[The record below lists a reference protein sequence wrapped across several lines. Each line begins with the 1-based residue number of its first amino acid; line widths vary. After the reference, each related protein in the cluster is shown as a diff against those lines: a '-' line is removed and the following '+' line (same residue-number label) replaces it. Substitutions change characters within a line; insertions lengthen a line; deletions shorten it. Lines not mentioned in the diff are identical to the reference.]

1 MQKGRRGVGLGAFEN
16 QEKSAEKYKELSSSL
31 IKARADDLFMQLS
44 AFKAVLAEFARNHGS
59 DIYADSSLRSA
70 FSQMC
75 KAIGI
80 DPLASTGS
88 KKRNF
93 WSDMLNIHDFYFGLA
108 VQVVELCR
116 NTRREN
122 GGLIELKQVLQRI
135 NEIRQ
140 NSGGILVSEED
151 ILRSVKTLDILSSG
165 LKVIRIGEQDTICS
179 LPNEL
184 NRDQFTIL
192 EAAQVM
198 GYVSFTMIKDNLH
211 WDAYRILAII
221 EDLLSQSLLWVDEQ
235 AEESKFWLPPTN
247 QIF

>member
-16 QEKSAEKYKELSSSL
+16 QEKSVEKYRELSSSL
-31 IKARADDLFMQLS
+31 FKERSEDLFMQLS
-44 AFKAVLAEFARNHGS
+44 AFKGILAEFARNHGP
-59 DIYADSSLRSA
+59 DIYANPYLRNE

-108 VQVVELCR
+108 VEVVELCR
-116 NTRREN
+116 NTRGEN
-122 GGLIELKQVLQRI
+122 GGLIRLEQALRRI

-140 NSGGILVSEED
+140 DSGGVVVSEED

-165 LKVIRIGEQDTICS
+165 LKVVRIGGQEAICS

-184 NRDQFTIL
+184 NSDQFTIL
-192 EAAQVM
+192 EVAQVM
-198 GYVSFTMIKDNLH
+198 GYVSFSMIKDNLH

-235 AEESKFWLPPTN
+235 AEETKFWLPLTN
-247 QIF
+247 QIC

>member
-16 QEKSAEKYKELSSSL
+16 QEKSAEKYKELSRSL
-31 IKARADDLFMQLS
+31 IKAREDDLFMQLS
-44 AFKAVLAEFARNHGS
+44 AFKALLAEFARNHGS
-59 DIYADSSLRSA
+59 DIYADSSLRTA

-75 KAIGI
+75 TAIGV

-88 KKRNF
+88 KKPNF
-93 WSDMLNIHDFYFGLA
+93 WSDVLNIRDFYFGLA

-135 NEIRQ
+135 NDIRQ
-140 NSGGILVSEED
+140 DSGGILVSEED

-165 LKVIRIGEQDTICS
+165 LKVIRIGEKDMICS

-184 NRDQFTIL
+184 NSDQFTIL

-198 GYVSFTMIKDNLH
+198 GYVSFSMIRDNLN
-211 WDAYRILAII
+211 WDPYRIFAII

-235 AEESKFWLPPTN
+235 VEEPKFFLPPIN